1 MKIKD
6 GYVLRKFADKY
17 IALAAEDAAD
27 NNNVLVT
34 LNPSG
39 AYAWGLMESDV
50 TYDEVVKGLLE
61 KYNAT
66 EETIKADL
74 DEFLAILRSSD
85 LLDE

>member
-1 MKIKD
+1 M
-6 GYVLRKFADKY
+6 
-17 IALAAEDAAD
+17 
-27 NNNVLVT
+27 VT
-34 LNPSG
+34 LNRSG

-61 KYNAT
+61 KYNAS

-74 DEFLAILRSSD
+74 DEFLTILRNAE